1 MTSDVLKN
9 RKKSEKCTVKKIQTN
24 FFGIFFVLCSYV
36 LMSHKNS
43 KIIWVKSCYL
53 HK

>member
-9 RKKSEKCTVKKIQTN
+9 RKNALLKKITTN

>member
-1 MTSDVLKN
+1 MTSDVLKIG
-9 RKKSEKCTVKKIQTN
+9 KKLEKCTVKKIQTY
-24 FFGIFFVLCSYV
+24 FWVFFVLCSYV

-53 HK
+53 QK